1 MCAALFVAVL
11 DNTILNVAL
20 PSLVRELGATTS
32 QLQWIIDS
40 YVLAFAG
47 LQITVGALGDR
58 FGRKGALLLGLAI
71 LGIGSG
77 FASTVDSPAWLI
89 AARSLMGVGAAL
101 ISPASLSILTNVF
114 TTPPDRARAI
124 GIWSATSG
132 LGIALGPTIG
142 GLLLRQFWW
151 GSVFLVNI
159 PLVAITMVIVAVYVP
174 SSKDPQ
180 SRKLDPVGALLSMA
194 ASVALVFTIVEGPT
208 RGWGSGATL
217 LNAVVGVAL
226 AAVFIGWELRH
237 PSPILDLRFF
247 RDPRFSA
254 AVGGASV
261 IWFCLSGWLFIM
273 TQHLQF
279 VNRYDPFQAGLRA
292 IPFAATVFLVTTQAA
307 ALTRRFGT
315 KSMGTTGLAFVAV
328 AMFTWTR
335 WTVATSYE
343 VLVITYVLLA
353 IGQGLSIAPLT
364 DSVMG
369 SVPRERAGVAS
380 ATNNTIRQ
388 LGQAVGV
395 AVMGSLVSSKFGSGV
410 RDAVRGLTPASARA
424 VRSSLG
430 AALRE
435 APRLGTRGPGVAAAA
450 RKAFVDGAHDATWVA
465 AGVALVGAI
474 AVFVFL
480 PARAHSE
487 QP

>member
-1 MCAALFVAVL
+1 ML
-11 DNTILNVAL
+11 
-20 PSLVRELGATTS
+20 
-32 QLQWIIDS
+32 
-40 YVLAFAG
+40 
-47 LQITVGALGDR
+47 
-58 FGRKGALLLGLAI
+58 
-71 LGIGSG
+71 
-77 FASTVDSPAWLI
+77 
-89 AARSLMGVGAAL
+89 
-101 ISPASLSILTNVF
+101 
-114 TTPPDRARAI
+114 
-124 GIWSATSG
+124 
-132 LGIALGPTIG
+132 
-142 GLLLRQFWW
+142 
-151 GSVFLVNI
+151 
-159 PLVAITMVIVAVYVP
+159 
-174 SSKDPQ
+174 
-180 SRKLDPVGALLSMA
+180 
-194 ASVALVFTIVEGPT
+194 
-208 RGWGSGATL
+208 
-217 LNAVVGVAL
+217 
-226 AAVFIGWELRH
+226 
-237 PSPILDLRFF
+237 
-247 RDPRFSA
+247 
-254 AVGGASV
+254 
-261 IWFCLSGWLFIM
+261 WFCLSGWLFIM

-279 VNRYDPFQAGLRA
+279 VNGYDPFQASLRA

-307 ALTRRFGT
+307 ALTTRFGT

-395 AVMGSLVSSKFGSGV
+395 AVMGSIVSSKFGSGV
-410 RDAVRGLTPASARA
+410 RNAARALAPASARA

-435 APRLGTRGPGVAAAA
+435 VPKLGTRGPGVAAAA
-450 RKAFVDGAHDATWVA
+450 RRAFVDGAHGATWVA